1 MNTPDLTQAIKS
13 TDQLLEVRDTLRQ
26 LHGTG
31 EYERR
36 IGKYQDVVGQNMDI
50 SGASALETAIAIA
63 KDAVAAGMPWTANWV
78 LAAAV
83 ELETGP

>member
-1 MNTPDLTQAIKS
+1 MNTLDLTQAIKS
-13 TDQLLEVRDTLRQ
+13 TDQLLGVRDTLRRI
-26 LHGTG
+26 HGASQ
-31 EYERR
+31 YERR
-36 IGKYQDVVGQNMDI
+36 IGKYQNIVGKNMDI

-63 KDAVAAGMPWTANWV
+63 KDAVAAGMPWTANWL